1 MNIQKPLRF
10 TAAAVS
16 AVLVS
21 AGIAELPKTQT
32 RHGMLT
38 AIAAESTLREKAEEK
53 ADAKWWKAE
62 ITDYDSSLSLV
73 SYELTPETAGK
84 EEKAEQKTSL
94 TNKGT
99 GKETSEIALDDT
111 AEAEVHEVPEIEIQ
125 SGQTAFI
132 TYGWGH
138 GVGMSQNGGNFY
150 ALYEGWTYQEIL
162 QHYYPGTY
170 LMNTGT
176 AQSESVSAGEISG
189 DVLSVVAG
197 IVYRE
202 ACGMSTEMLK
212 AQAVAVYTY
221 IKYFGNDANDLRC
234 KANPPQEIIDACSS
248 VLGEA
253 LYYDGNYALTMF
265 SASSGG
271 TTASCNDV
279 FTDDIPY
286 LRSVESKYDAEY
298 DPHYGTVC
306 YWDSSEVKRLVESA
320 YGVSLSDDPNEW
332 FDLKT
337 GDSGYI
343 REVEIGGQ
351 VTIRGTSFQS
361 LFGLKSSKFD
371 IVSG

>member
-212 AQAVAVYTY
+212 AQAVSVYTY
-221 IKYFGNDANDLRC
+221 IKYFGND
-234 KANPPQEIIDACSS
+234 
-248 VLGEA
+248 
-253 LYYDGNYALTMF
+253 ALTMF